1 MDGIKKETYLRAKPD
16 TRMEMIFDL
25 VSAVNL
31 KVEEHSAGLL
41 DLKEQFQARKIKDKS
56 FAGLTGFIGGFV
68 ASWFR

>member
-31 KVEEHSAGLL
+31 KTEENGASIRALE
-41 DLKEQFQARKIKDKS
+41 KSFQARKVWDKT
-56 FAGLTGFIGGFV
+56 FAGLTGIIGGYF
-68 ASWFR
+68 SGRFG